1 MEQFDPIEA
10 LKLIR
15 GLAFAASGS
24 HEVGYLKTTVR
35 DVLVIV
41 HKALPP
47 RTARPN
53 KILPVSARHP
63 TAHIFSRSNRAVRAM
78 PENRPRCASIKTAAM
93 RIRIGTGLVE
103 GRGGVGTNFARL

>member
-1 MEQFDPIEA
+1 MEQLDPIEA

-47 RTARPN
+47 EQRDQTKSSP
-53 KILPVSARHP
+53 
-63 TAHIFSRSNRAVRAM
+63 
-78 PENRPRCASIKTAAM
+78 
-93 RIRIGTGLVE
+93 
-103 GRGGVGTNFARL
+103 

>member
-1 MEQFDPIEA
+1 MKQLDPIGA

-24 HEVGYLKTTVR
+24 HELVYLNTTVR

-47 RTARPN
+47 EQRDQTKPRP
-53 KILPVSARHP
+53 
-63 TAHIFSRSNRAVRAM
+63 
-78 PENRPRCASIKTAAM
+78 
-93 RIRIGTGLVE
+93 
-103 GRGGVGTNFARL
+103 

>member
-1 MEQFDPIEA
+1 MEQLDPIEA

-24 HEVGYLKTTVR
+24 REVGYLKTTVR

-47 RTARPN
+47 EQRDQT
-53 KILPVSARHP
+53 K
-63 TAHIFSRSNRAVRAM
+63 T
-78 PENRPRCASIKTAAM
+78 PR
-93 RIRIGTGLVE
+93 
-103 GRGGVGTNFARL
+103 